1 MSDEWTVVVHE
12 AERVLEVHYPR
23 YPSQAAFDR
32 YDKAIRAA
40 IEKLASKGDWDC
52 LVDQTAVTALAPELA
67 EKIAVLNAWAKAKRM
82 RRTARVIAD
91 SAIGELQSVRILK
104 EGGVKNIGQVFKSR
118 DEAWKV
124 LRSPQKNL

>member
-1 MSDEWTVVVHE
+1 MSDEWTVVLHE
-12 AERVLEVHYPR
+12 AERILEVSYPR
-23 YPSQAAFDR
+23 YPSQAAFER
-32 YDKAIRAA
+32 YDKTIRAA
-40 IEKLASKGDWDC
+40 IEKLASTGDWDC

-67 EKIAVLNAWAKAKRM
+67 EKIAVLNGWAKAKRM
-82 RRTARVIAD
+82 RRTARVIAN

-124 LRSPQKNL
+124 LRTPP